1 MAVFK
6 WVIIEKQPMF
16 SSPDSSGNPFYFFF
30 EIKRLKRIAGVFVLK
45 KNNSCCSKKDPTKY
59 SFAGFGLTITFINS
73 SKFLEH
79 HFLNQ
84 FFKRFNN
91 FFRFRTRSIIN
102 INIIPSNDS
111 VSSYDESGGNR
122 KNAAVAIVNF
132 F

>member
-6 WVIIEKQPMF
+6 WVIIEKQPIL
-16 SSPDSSGNPFYFFF
+16 SSPDSSGNPFYLFF
-30 EIKRLKRIAGVFVLK
+30 EIKRLKRIAGAFVIKKTILAAPK
-45 KNNSCCSKKDPTKY
+45 KNPAKY
-59 SFAGFGLTITFINS
+59 SSAGFILTITFINS

-79 HFLNQ
+79 QFLNQ

-102 INIIPSNDS
+102 INIIPSNDA